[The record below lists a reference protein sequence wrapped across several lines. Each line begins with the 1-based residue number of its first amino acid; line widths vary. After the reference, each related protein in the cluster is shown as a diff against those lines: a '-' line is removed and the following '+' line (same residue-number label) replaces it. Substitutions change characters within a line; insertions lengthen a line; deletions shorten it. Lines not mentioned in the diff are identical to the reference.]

1 MGGVGPDLARWNTP
15 PWRWK
20 AGVAPRPHPFG
31 AAKVGDA
38 GVGADTRAREG
49 NDMLTLG
56 YPSSDRLDVL
66 FEALFAGNP
75 CHALDANRFAN
86 TSSPNWCSCWYGA
99 PPLLLGAF
107 CAMQRVNEPV
117 KEHSPEHPNVRL

>member
-15 PWRWK
+15 PRRRQ

-38 GVGADTRAREG
+38 GVGTDARAREG
-49 NDMLTLG
+49 DEVLALD
-56 YPSSDRLDVL
+56 YPSGDLLDVL
-66 FEALFAGNP
+66 FESLFAGNT
-75 CHALDANRFAN
+75 CHALDANSFAN

-99 PPLLLGAF
+99 PPYCLA
-107 CAMQRVNEPV
+107 
-117 KEHSPEHPNVRL
+117 HSVRCSASTSLSRSIARSTQT